1 MRVSVVI
8 PTYWGRKKS
17 VGWQE
22 GDGVYDH
29 PTPLDEEGTLQRTLE
44 SMSILKNKDFSLIV
58 PICPTTPEIEAEV
71 VKKVIGIIE
80 KSNFNIETYVFTP
93 QTLRDVKMKLIEN
106 GYDGDLSL
114 LSLDGYSNIRNM
126 CIYSTQMINAD
137 VAILIDDDEVFENP
151 NYVDMAIEYIGKR
164 KYGKMIYGVAGYYL
178 NKFDEF
184 YDDVDIVPWMTYW
197 NRFGS
202 KTEAFD
208 KLIGQEPRMK
218 VTPFAFGGAMTIHKN
233 LFQLVPFDPK
243 IRRGEDIDYLMNAK
257 MFGFDFFLD
266 NELNIKHLPPKKNH
280 PVWKRFREDIY
291 RFLFEKNKI
300 ENQKDLNYMS
310 NVTAEDFDPYPGHF
324 LKDDLEDKIFKTNVL
339 LALDYL
345 AKGDVIGCQESIKNV
360 YLSKHEAKPHF
371 DVFDDYIEVQDNW
384 VTLINETIKYR
395 RGLRKIIEEYNL
407 SRKKIEINMEE
418 FSNITLEDKIDKF
431 QKHALFNNFTDDEIT
446 VLAEMS
452 ELKVYNEN
460 DIIFRNKDNKLYA
473 FAIVR
478 GCVRIVK
485 CNSKGEEIILANICS
500 NSIIGETSL
509 LKDEFSS
516 TGVADEFVVL
526 MRISKEKLK
535 ELIKENPVIGNKI
548 MTLFLER
555 MYMKL
560 DDTNKMYQDRVIK
573 EEHFED

>member
-44 SMSILKNKDFSLIV
+44 SMSILNNKDVSLIV

-71 VKKVIGIIE
+71 VKKVTSIIE
-80 KSNFNIETYVFTP
+80 KSDFDIETYIFTP
-93 QTLRDVKMKLIEN
+93 QTLRDVKMNLIEN

-126 CIYSTQMINAD
+126 CIYSTQLINAD

-151 NYVDMAIEYIGKR
+151 DYIDMAIEHIGKR
-164 KYGKMIYGVAGYYL
+164 KFGKMIYGVAGYYL

-208 KLIGQEPRMK
+208 KIIGQEPRMK
-218 VTPFAFGGAMTIHKN
+218 ITPFAFGGAMTIHKN

-300 ENQKDLNYMS
+300 ENQKDLNYMN

-324 LKDDLEDKIFKTNVL
+324 LKEDLEDKIFKTNVL

-360 YLSKHEAKPHF
+360 YLSKYEAKPHF
-371 DVFDDYIEVQDNW
+371 DVFDDYIKVQENW
-384 VTLINETIKYR
+384 VDLMNESIKYR
-395 RGLRKIIEEYNL
+395 RVLRKTIENYNL
-407 SRKKIEINMEE
+407 SRNKIKINMEE

-431 QKHALFNNFTDDEIT
+431 RKHALFNDFNDEEIK

-452 ELKVYNEN
+452 ELIVYDEN
-460 DIIFRNKDNKLYA
+460 DIIFRNNDNKLYA
-473 FAIVR
+473 YAIIR

-526 MRISKEKLK
+526 MRISKEELEKL
-535 ELIKENPVIGNKI
+535 IQENPVIGNKV
-548 MTLFLER
+548 MKLFLER

-560 DDTNKMYQDRVIK
+560 HDTSKLYQDRVMK